1 MNRLA
6 VIAGVSLCGALG
18 VGAFVLS
25 GADNTTAAKPQ
36 AIAAE
41 ATTTKDAANQI
52 ASSTEVKS
60 LPPEPPATKKSGS
73 EGYEIKKTFV
83 GVSPRVVKPGARVEV
98 TMTGFRNNSQITI
111 VVAGKTASI
120 TTIVVTATK
129 NGNAKVRFNAPKI
142 ANAYVVSVTGFNQLG
157 ASVNIQKTFK
167 VVSKK

>member
-6 VIAGVSLCGALG
+6 VIAGISLCGALG

-60 LPPEPPATKKSGS
+60 LPPEPPATNKSGS

-98 TMTGFRNNSQITI
+98 LMTGFRNNSKITI
-111 VVAGKTASI
+111 VVAGKT
-120 TTIVVTATK
+120 TIVVTTTK
-129 NGNAKVRFNAPKI
+129 NGNAKVRFSAPKI
-142 ANAYVVSVTGFNQLG
+142 ANTYTVSVTGFNQLG

-167 VVSKK
+167 DVSKK